1 HQGLQGLQIMHFMYL
16 LQITGVKEL
25 CSTTCNLSHNFKGV
39 FSMVSFAVV
48 AVMTVATGCHA
59 NSCTPA
65 PKCAPAPVAAC
76 APAPKN
82 CGLKLGNL
90 FHKKACAPAP
100 ACEPAPVACAPA
112 PKKCNLKLGNI
123 FHKKACAPAPVACET
138 VVVAAAPVT
147 ASPQAS
153 AQK

>member
-1 HQGLQGLQIMHFMYL
+1 MMHFMYL
-16 LQITGVKEL
+16 LQITGVNRAL
-25 CSTTCNLSHNFKGV
+25 LIDLQLVSQLQGS